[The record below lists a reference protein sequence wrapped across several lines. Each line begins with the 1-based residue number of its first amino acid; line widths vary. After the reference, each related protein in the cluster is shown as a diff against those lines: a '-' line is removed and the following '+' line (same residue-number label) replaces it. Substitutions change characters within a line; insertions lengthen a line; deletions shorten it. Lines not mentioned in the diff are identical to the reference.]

1 MIEICPH
8 MPLNKNITIVICND
22 LAPIRREAIIWSN
35 SDNALPWLQGL
46 NGSIDHDYDECEI
59 MIWPIK

>member
-35 SDNALPWLQGL
+35 SDNALQGL
-46 NGSIDHDYDECEI
+46 NGSIDVVLST
-59 MIWPIK
+59 